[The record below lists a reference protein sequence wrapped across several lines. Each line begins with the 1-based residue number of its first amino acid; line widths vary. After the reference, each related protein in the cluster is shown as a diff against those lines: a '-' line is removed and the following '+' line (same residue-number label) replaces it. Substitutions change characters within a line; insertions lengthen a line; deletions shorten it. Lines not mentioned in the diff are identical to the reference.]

1 MNNMKELYIS
11 PELEILTFLPVK
23 GIAASWGTW
32 ANNNDNLVDSGLSTG
47 EGKGDYDEG
56 VDTEPL
62 N

>member
-32 ANNNDNLVDSGLSTG
+32 ANEKDDLVDNGLSTG
-47 EGKGDYDEG
+47 EGKDYDES